1 MSGENTGRP
10 SLPDE
15 RAGTECKSAD
25 TSCDGRAVL
34 IYTTFPSQGEAEKAG
49 RFLVENRLAA
59 CVNIFPG
66 MTAIFFWDG
75 KTEQATETAMLVKT
89 AKTRANEALA
99 AIKRLHPYDVPAR
112 LVLPVTGGG
121 ADFIDWIVAETAP
134 PAGVP

>member
-1 MSGENTGRP
+1 MSGENTNP
-10 SLPDE
+10 SVSDG
-15 RAGTECKSAD
+15 RAGTECKSTNA
-25 TSCDGRAVL
+25 SCEGRAVV

-49 RFLVENRLAA
+49 HFLVENRLAA

-66 MTAIFFWDG
+66 MTAIFFWNG

-89 AKTRANEALA
+89 AKTRADETLA

-121 ADFIDWIVAETAP
+121 ADFIDWIVAETTP
-134 PAGVP
+134 PGGTP